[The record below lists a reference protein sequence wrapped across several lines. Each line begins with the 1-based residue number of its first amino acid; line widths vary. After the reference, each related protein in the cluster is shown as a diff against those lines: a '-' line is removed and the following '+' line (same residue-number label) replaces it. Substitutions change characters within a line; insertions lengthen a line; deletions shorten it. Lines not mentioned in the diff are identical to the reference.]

1 MSVVLAV
8 LGVVAS
14 IAGIVQTVVV
24 IIERAE
30 RKRREARTAT
40 SERRRDSVSGRA
52 VSRRKNAAS
61 PIEPPWN
68 PDLVGSSWRSAL
80 AYLLGFVGGLIF
92 RRDQRPDVRFHA
104 VQSILI
110 DIVAVVSFLVTLV
123 LAGVYAS
130 TRYQGAS
137 AESLSD
143 DVVMWTWALASI
155 LGPPALHLLLT
166 VLTLTGRS
174 PRVPLLW
181 KVAATVTARPSEDA
195 GRIPDLASPVLS
207 RPLPRQSEGIDVAE
221 SASTAHA
228 FDLVWD
234 RIGRYEGEVFRLRRG
249 GTFTYRLR
257 DNDVCPDRAKISI
270 HRSNFV
276 RAWDRRPLSGPGQLS
291 KDIIGPSY
299 VYAILTDSRIA
310 TEEGSVVP
318 HMSTELI
325 AERPYESALH
335 HGRRAA
341 QGRCSWHGQTCE
353 DSVVASVLT
362 RDKGGETWH
371 AVCQR
376 ALSALRGD

>member
-30 RKRREARTAT
+30 RKRRELQTAT
-40 SERRRDSVSGRA
+40 SERTRDSVSGRT
-52 VSRRKNAAS
+52 VLRRKDAAS
-61 PIEPPWN
+61 HIEPPWN

-123 LAGVYAS
+123 LVGVYAS
-130 TRYQGAS
+130 IRYQGTQ
-137 AESLSD
+137 AEIPSD
-143 DVVMWTWALASI
+143 DLVMWTWALASM

-166 VLTLTGRS
+166 ILTLTGRS

-181 KVAATVTARPSEDA
+181 KVAATVTARPAEDTS
-195 GRIPDLASPVLS
+195 RIPNLASPLSS
-207 RPLPRQSEGIDVAE
+207 RPLPRQPEGTAVAKTT
-221 SASTAHA
+221 STAHA
-228 FDLVWD
+228 FDPVWG
-234 RIGRYEGEVFRLRRG
+234 RIERYAGEAFRLRRG

-257 DNDVCPDRAKISI
+257 DNEVYPDRTKIGI

-276 RAWDRRPLSGPGQLS
+276 RAWERRPLSGPGQLS

-310 TEEGSVVP
+310 AEEGSVAR

-325 AERPYESALH
+325 EERPYESALH

-341 QGRCSWHGQTCE
+341 QGRCSWHGRTCE
-353 DSVVASVLT
+353 ESVVASVLT